1 MVLLKSVLLHFCNV
15 LEIKSLTY
23 SIGAFTL
30 PPFNLTVAEGSY
42 TMLLGP
48 SGSGK
53 SVLLELMAGLRK
65 PSGGSIWL
73 DNIRIDSLPPTQRS
87 IGLLFQDYALF
98 PHLSVCKN
106 IGYALKLRHVHKETI
121 QKLVEQLARE
131 FEIESLLHRFPD
143 SLSGGE
149 RQRVALAR
157 TLIVQP
163 RLLLLDEPLSALDA
177 SLRCASRAFL
187 KQINQSGQTI
197 IHVTHDYQEQQELAT
212 HCIELSKND
221 APV

>member
-1 MVLLKSVLLHFCNV
+1 M

-23 SIGAFTL
+23 TIGTFTL
-30 PPFNLTVAEGSY
+30 PPFNLTVPEGSY

-53 SVLLELMAGLRK
+53 SVLLELIAGLRK
-65 PSGGSIWL
+65 PCGGAIWL
-73 DNIRIDSLPPTQRS
+73 DGTRIDSLPPAKRS

-98 PHLSVCKN
+98 PHLSVWQN
-106 IGYALKLRHVHKETI
+106 IGYALKLRHIPREAIRQEVKR
-121 QKLVEQLARE
+121 LANE

-143 SLSGGE
+143 TLSGGE

-157 TLIVQP
+157 TLIVRP

-177 SLRCASRAFL
+177 PLRNASRAFL

-197 IHVTHDYQEQQELAT
+197 IHVTHDHQEREELAT
-212 HCIELSKND
+212 QCIELLK
-221 APV
+221 

>member
-1 MVLLKSVLLHFCNV
+1 M

-23 SIGAFTL
+23 TIGAFTL
-30 PPFNLTVAEGSY
+30 PPFTLTVAEGSY

-65 PSGGSIWL
+65 PCGGAIWL
-73 DNIRIDSLPPTQRS
+73 DGIRIDSLPPAKRS

-98 PHLSVCKN
+98 PHLSVWQN
-106 IGYALKLRHVHKETI
+106 IGYALKLRHLPKGAIRQE
-121 QKLVEQLARE
+121 VERLAHE

-143 SLSGGE
+143 TLSGGE

-157 TLIVQP
+157 TLIVRP

-177 SLRCASRAFL
+177 PLRSASRAFL

-197 IHVTHDYQEQQELAT
+197 IHVTHDFQEQQELAT
-212 HCIELSKND
+212 QCIELNKN
-221 APV
+221 ARRTL

>member
-1 MVLLKSVLLHFCNV
+1 MNNPM

-23 SIGAFTL
+23 TIGAFTL
-30 PPFNLTVAEGSY
+30 PPFTLTVAEGSY

-65 PSGGSIWL
+65 PCGGAIWL
-73 DNIRIDSLPPTQRS
+73 DGIRIDLLPPAKRS

-98 PHLSVCKN
+98 PHLSVWQN
-106 IGYALKLRHVHKETI
+106 IGYALKLRHLPKGAIRQE
-121 QKLVEQLARE
+121 VERLAHE

-143 SLSGGE
+143 TLSGGE

-157 TLIVQP
+157 TLITQRLP
-163 RLLLLDEPLSALDA
+163 RLFKTDQSIGSNHYPCNTRLSGAAGVGDPMY
-177 SLRCASRAFL
+177 RT
-187 KQINQSGQTI
+187 K
-197 IHVTHDYQEQQELAT
+197 
-212 HCIELSKND
+212 
-221 APV
+221 